1 MRGAPLYNR
10 HGSSRDLNINPFTMV
25 LNGVIDAAVAGGVA
39 MYQKAFLTP
48 AYASANPGDM
58 PLINKLKNNIL
69 YQVDILEKGISP
81 PPLWHIKGG
90 RVLTVVCSHDRQA

>member
-1 MRGAPLYNR
+1 LRGAPLYNR

-69 YQVDILEKGISP
+69 YQVDILEKGTFSTP
-81 PPLWHIKGG
+81 PPFVATE
-90 RVLTVVCSHDRQA
+90 RVREC